1 MITLEVTCRVNV
13 DTDNYDTAE
22 NYVTEALSHLSCTRM
37 VDTDGTNLEEQDMI
51 LHVEIDDIEELEND
65 EE

>member
-37 VDTDGTNLEEQDMI
+37 VDTDGTNLEERDMI
-51 LHVEIDDIEELEND
+51 LHVKVDMMEPM
-65 EE
+65 

>member
-1 MITLEVTCRVNV
+1 MITVQVICRVNV
-13 DTDNYDTAE
+13 DTDNFSTAE
-22 NYVTEALSHLSCTRM
+22 NYVTEALESLSCTRM
-37 VDTDGTNLEEQDMI
+37 VDTDGTNLEERDMI